1 MAHFFCLF
9 LNWFFFC
16 CHVVVVFFKGTN
28 QHDVQE
34 LNRILFSALEHS
46 LVGTSGSTFIHR
58 LYHGTIVNSIVC
70 KECGN
75 VSQRQV
81 CVQTQT
87 RDITEHDAIKCVL
100 NAKRTIINEPNLFVF
115 FRRTSWTWQCVFVVC
130 LVWKTLCG
138 TCLWQKS
145 CLRAITY
152 TAVHSVTDWSL
163 LPRSVPIFRQRKYSS
178 EEYNAVNICTFLPC
192 STLQWF
198 LPLYLH

>member
-1 MAHFFCLF
+1 MMCRSWTGFCSVHWSTLLWAPVAVHLF
-9 LNWFFFC
+9 TVSTMEPLST
-16 CHVVVVFFKGTN
+16 VS
-28 QHDVQE
+28 
-34 LNRILFSALEHS
+34 SARSVEMS
-46 LVGTSGSTFIHR
+46 AR
-58 LYHGTIVNSIVC
+58 D
-70 KECGN
+70 
-75 VSQRQV
+75 R

-87 RDITEHDAIKCVL
+87 HDITEHDAIKCIL